1 MAKFKLNG
9 TTFEE
14 IGNGVP
20 MVTLLTENQTLL
32 SKKFHPRFINKS
44 IRVVHVDEGRKISQ

>member
-9 TTFEE
+9 KTFEE

-32 SKKFHPRFINKS
+32 SKKFHPRFIKKS

>member
-32 SKKFHPRFINKS
+32 SIHASLKKR
-44 IRVVHVDEGRKISQ
+44 IRGVYVDEGRKISQ

>member
-14 IGNGVP
+14 TGNGVP

-32 SKKFHPRFINKS
+32 SKKFHPRFIKKK
-44 IRVVHVDEGRKISQ
+44 H